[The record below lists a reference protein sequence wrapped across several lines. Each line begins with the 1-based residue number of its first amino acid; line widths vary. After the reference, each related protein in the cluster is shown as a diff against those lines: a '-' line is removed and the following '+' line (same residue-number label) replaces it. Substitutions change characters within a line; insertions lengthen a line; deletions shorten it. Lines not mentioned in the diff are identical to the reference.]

1 MKVTVNGNPV
11 TCDAMT
17 VRQLLDLTCPYEF
30 PYERPLLAYVDGRL
44 SELGL
49 QVSEG
54 MTIRSLTI
62 TDKAGYET
70 YRRSAVMLL
79 LAAFRRLYGNTV
91 SDTVLH
97 FAVGS
102 GFYFTFGNDVVP
114 DSKFAESLKAEM
126 VKMRDEAIPFEKK
139 TVPTYEA
146 RKIFEALHMPD
157 KARLF
162 KTRMTSRVN
171 IYTLEGFEDYYY
183 GYMVP
188 DTSLLW
194 DFDLIPLRDGI
205 ALNLPERTV
214 PCTIPEFEMSGKLMD
229 IQLEGEEW
237 AERQG
242 ISTVPDLNEKIIYDK
257 ASEAILISEAM
268 QEGRIAEI
276 AAKIRDSAGV
286 KFVMIAGP
294 SSSGKTTFSQ
304 RLSTQL
310 SACGLIPHYIGTDNY
325 FINRD
330 AMPVGPDG
338 KRDFEGLDA
347 VDVAL
352 FNKDMETLLNG
363 GRVELPYFDFVEGK
377 RGYRGDFLELKDGE
391 LLVIEGIHSLNEELS
406 TSLPKESKFKI
417 YISALTQLNIDRHNR
432 VPASDGR
439 LLRRIVRDHR
449 TRGACASSTIAM
461 WDSVRAGETKNIF
474 PYQES
479 ADAVFNSALPYEI
492 AVLKTYAQPL
502 LLQVEEDDPS
512 YQEAK
517 RLLKFLDYFIAI
529 PSEGVPGNSLLR
541 EFIGG
546 GCYHL

>member
-1 MKVTVNGNPV
+1 MKVTVNGKPV

-17 VRQLLDLTCPYEF
+17 VRQLLDLTVPCDS
-30 PYERPLLAYVDGRL
+30 PYERPLLACVDGRL

-49 QVSEG
+49 EVSEG
-54 MTIRSLTI
+54 MSISSLTI

-70 YRRSAVMLL
+70 YRRSVVMLL
-79 LAAFRRLYGNTV
+79 LAAFRRLYKDAV

-97 FAVGS
+97 FSVGN
-102 GFYFTFGNDVVP
+102 GFYFTFDETVNP
-114 DSKFAESLKAEM
+114 NMAFAERLKTEM
-126 VKMRDEAIPFEKK
+126 QNMRDEAIPFEKR
-139 TVPTYEA
+139 TVPTYKA
-146 RKIFEALHMPD
+146 RKIFEDLHMHD
-157 KARLF
+157 KVRLF

-171 IYTLEGFEDYYY
+171 IYSLDGYEDYYY

-188 DTSLLW
+188 DTSYLW
-194 DFDLIPLRDGI
+194 DFDLIPYREGI
-205 ALNLPERTV
+205 ALNLPERTK
-214 PCTIPEFEMSGKLMD
+214 PDTIPPFEMSGKLMD

-242 ISTVPDLNEKIIYDK
+242 ISTVPDLNEKIIYGRSSDT
-257 ASEAILISEAM
+257 ILISEAM
-268 QEGRIAEI
+268 QEGRIAEL
-276 AAKIRDSAGV
+276 AAKIRNSPGV

-330 AMPVGPDG
+330 DMPVGPDG

-352 FNKDMETLLNG
+352 FNKDMKTLLNG
-363 GRVELPYFDFVEGK
+363 GRVELPFFDFVQGK
-377 RGYRGDFLELKDGE
+377 RVYRGDFLELKEGE
-391 LLVIEGIHSLNEELS
+391 LLVIEGIHCLNEKLS
-406 TSLPKESKFKI
+406 TSLPKESKFRI

-439 LLRRIVRDHR
+439 LLRRLVRDNR
-449 TRGACASSTIAM
+449 TRGASASTTIAM
-461 WDSVRAGETKNIF
+461 WDSVRAGEMKNIF

-502 LLQVEEDDPS
+502 LFQVEEDDPS
-512 YQEAK
+512 YHEAK
-517 RLLKFLDYFIAI
+517 RLLKFLDYFIAL